1 MELIQENNIVDQ
13 TLIKSLDDTGTQELF
28 LVSDFPGLVVKRIK
42 LYNLETENRSYELDG
57 TARISLPTEI
67 GRDSVQL
74 EVTESLIILTCSAC
88 KQGMGWIK
96 FYDRSTMK
104 LLSPTIEGSADNFS
118 VGGNF
123 AISTDILGVT
133 NLWYTSKKGE
143 ILYLNLINQSFNT
156 KTLNWTFDV
165 KGSMF

>member
-1 MELIQENNIVDQ
+1 MELIQVNDIVDQ
-13 TLIKSLDDTGTQELF
+13 TLITSLDSTGTQELY
-28 LVSDFPGLVVKRIK
+28 LASDLPGLVVNRIK
-42 LYNLETENRSYELDG
+42 LYNLETQNSSYELDG

-67 GRDSVQL
+67 GLDSVRL
-74 EVTESLIILTCSAC
+74 EVTESLIILTCSVC

-133 NLWYTSKKGE
+133 NLWYTSKNDG
-143 ILYLNLINQSFNT
+143 ILYLNLIN
-156 KTLNWTFDV
+156 
-165 KGSMF
+165 